1 MSRIAGC
8 CRFVWNK
15 ALAIQ
20 KERIVHKNRLLSYV
34 QMAALLVEW
43 KKEFS
48 YLQEAPSQPLQ
59 QTLKN
64 LDRALRESFN
74 KNNPKRF
81 PRFKNRYMRGSFLY
95 PQGHKVEQTNTRMY
109 LPKIGWV
116 RYRSS
121 KTIEGL
127 VKNVVVS
134 RHCGRWYV
142 SVQVEQ
148 EIKKPD
154 HTSSSAIGLDVGIA
168 KFATCSDG
176 MAIEPL
182 NSFRRHEQRLAFLQR
197 GLARKIKFSQ
207 NWFKQKYKISR
218 CHTKIS
224 YCRKDFLHK
233 ITDAISKNHAIVV
246 MEELKIANMSRS
258 AKGTIENPGKN
269 VHAKSGLNKAILDQG
284 WHEFRRQLEYKMLR
298 RGGKLIFVNPRNTSR
313 TCSKCGHCEED
324 NRKTQ
329 EQFICLSCGH
339 KDNADLNAAKNILAA
354 GLAVIASGGYD
365 LSQPVKEEPAVLKL
379 NAFHLIQSE
388 SSCFS

>member
-1 MSRIAGC
+1 M
-8 CRFVWNK
+8 
-15 ALAIQ
+15 
-20 KERIVHKNRLLSYV
+20 
-34 QMAALLVEW
+34 
-43 KKEFS
+43 KKEIPF
-48 YLQEAPSQPLQ
+48 LQEAPSQPLQ

-64 LDRALRESFN
+64 LDRALGESFN

-81 PRFKNRYMRGSFLY
+81 PRFKNRYMGGSFLY
-95 PQGHKVEQTNTRMY
+95 PQGHKVEQNNARIY

-116 RYRSS
+116 RYRST

-134 RHCGRWYV
+134 RHCGKWYIA
-142 SVQVEQ
+142 VQVER
-148 EIKKPD
+148 EIQKPD
-154 HTSSSAIGLDVGIA
+154 HTSSSAIGIDVGIA
-168 KFATCSDG
+168 KFATCSHG
-176 MAIEPL
+176 MVIGPL
-182 NSFRRHEQRLAFLQR
+182 NSFKRHEQRLAFLQR

-218 CHTKIS
+218 CHAKIS

-233 ITDAISKNHAIVV
+233 ATDSISKNHAIVAI
-246 MEELKIANMSRS
+246 EELKIANMSKS
-258 AKGTIENPGKN
+258 AKGTIEQPGKN
-269 VHAKSGLNKAILDQG
+269 VKAKSGLNKAILDQG
-284 WHEFRRQLEYKMLR
+284 WHEFRRQLEYKMLW
-298 RGGKLIFVNPRNTSR
+298 RGGQLIFVNPRNTSR
-313 TCSKCGHCEED
+313 TCSICGHCEEN

-329 EQFICLSCGH
+329 EQFICLNCGH